1 MSDRDN
7 DLDPPFCRRGLLMGA
22 SRGAVDHLDLAVMG
36 GGDGV
41 HHSIPHTCFS
51 PSREAVVAG
60 RARAIAIG
68 QVTPRRTGSQHPE
81 DAVQHTSVIYAGHAS
96 RLVGQLRL
104 DHAPFEVSQVISAH
118 AGAES
123 VFRLRVKPG
132 LAKGRVSRQLQ
143 RMDPTAFV
151 AQIRDHYVNQFR
163 AFAEQQ
169 RASCTRG
176 ASEVKIQLSE
186 QSELFDRL
194 YCVDFI
200 KNDGVQEIVELQPE
214 NILTFE
220 PIIGTF
226 GKASLSI
233 EHLRWDDVLIRH
245 DVDAIPCD
253 PLSHWFQLW
262 FDPEDERHDPNAE
275 LSGIIHSMLFQAHCV
290 SIDFGS
296 ASPDAFWD
304 ILQLLEDAGASR
316 IEVSCSRVEAP
327 TGN

>member
-1 MSDRDN
+1 
-7 DLDPPFCRRGLLMGA
+7 
-22 SRGAVDHLDLAVMG
+22 
-36 GGDGV
+36 
-41 HHSIPHTCFS
+41 
-51 PSREAVVAG
+51 
-60 RARAIAIG
+60 
-68 QVTPRRTGSQHPE
+68 
-81 DAVQHTSVIYAGHAS
+81 
-96 RLVGQLRL
+96 
-104 DHAPFEVSQVISAH
+104 
-118 AGAES
+118 
-123 VFRLRVKPG
+123 
-132 LAKGRVSRQLQ
+132 
-143 RMDPTAFV
+143 MDPTAFV
-151 AQIRDHYVNQFR
+151 TRIRDHYVDQFR

-176 ASEVKIQLSE
+176 ASEVKLQLSE

-200 KNDGVQEIVELQPE
+200 KNDGAQEIVELQPE

-220 PIIGTF
+220 PIVGTL

-245 DVDAIPCD
+245 DVDAIPSD

-262 FDPEDERHDPNAE
+262 FDPDDARHDPNAE
-275 LSGIIHSMLFQAHCV
+275 LSGIIHSMLLQPHCI

-296 ASPDAFWD
+296 ANPDAFWD

-316 IEVSCSRVEAP
+316 IEVSSSRAEAP